1 VNSNYLLSNKK
12 IEGEFTLR
20 KCITTLTVT
29 LFLLCFSVST
39 GLAQDQAERGINGKK
54 IVEAS
59 RILISDGQILEKCTC
74 QDRAKMLE
82 QAEKMLVK
90 GQEILS
96 TGEMM
101 RSDKGRANMQAV
113 AASMLQGG
121 NMLLKKAK
129 QEGEIS
135 AKDKAKINKLGKDM
149 IVKGNLLLKKGEM
162 M

>member
-1 VNSNYLLSNKK
+1 M
-12 IEGEFTLR
+12 R
-20 KCITTLTVT
+20 KCMTILKVA
-29 LFLLCFSVST
+29 LFVLCFSVST
-39 GLAQDQAERGINGKK
+39 GLAQDKAAQGIDGNKL
-54 IVEAS
+54 VEAS

-82 QAEKMLVK
+82 QAEKMLTK
-90 GQEILS
+90 GQEFLKA
-96 TGEMM
+96 GDMM
-101 RSDKGRANMQAV
+101 RSSKGSANIKSI
-113 AASMLQGG
+113 AAMMIQGG
-121 NMLLKKAK
+121 NMLLKKGK